1 MVQTVMITGASSGF
15 GLAMAQLFIEKGY
28 RVIGVARRQARLEN
42 MQARLGELF
51 YPLVMDITDTSS
63 IDKGLSSLPEDW
75 RQIDIL
81 VNNAGLALG
90 LDKAY
95 EADFADWQT
104 MIMTNILGLTY
115 LTRQLLPQMV
125 ERRSGHIINMGSTA
139 GTYPYPGGNVYGAT
153 KAYVK
158 QFSLE
163 LRADLAGTKVRVT
176 NIEPGLC
183 GGTEFSNIRFK
194 GDNGR
199 AEKLYE
205 GANSIQPEDIAN
217 TVLWVAEQPVHVN
230 INRIEIMPTSQS
242 FGPQPVD
249 REEL

>member
-1 MVQTVMITGASSGF
+1 MTETVMITGASAGF
-15 GLAMAQLFIEKGY
+15 GLAMAQHFIAKGY
-28 RVIGVARRQARLEN
+28 RVIGAARRLEKLEEIKG
-42 MQARLGELF
+42 QLGETF
-51 YPLVMDITDTSS
+51 YPLCMDMTDTSS
-63 IDKGLSSLPEDW
+63 IDKALASLPEDW
-75 RQIDIL
+75 AQVDIL

-95 EADFADWQT
+95 EANFSDWQT
-104 MIMTNILGLTY
+104 MIMTNIMGLTY

-125 ERRSGHIINMGSTA
+125 ERKSGHIINIGSTA

-163 LRADLAGTKVRVT
+163 LRADLAGTRVRVT

-183 GGTEFSNIRFK
+183 GGTEFSNVRFK
-194 GDNGR
+194 GDQGR

-205 GANSIQPEDIAN
+205 GANSIQPEDIAS
-217 TVLWVAEQPVHVN
+217 TVLWVAEQPKHVN

-242 FGPQPVD
+242 FGPQPVERD
-249 REEL
+249 

>member
-1 MVQTVMITGASSGF
+1 MVQTVMITGASAGF

-28 RVIGVARRQARLEN
+28 RVIGVARRQSRLEN
-42 MQARLGELF
+42 LKARLGELF
-51 YPLVMDITDTSS
+51 YPLVMDMTDTSS
-63 IDKGLSSLPEDW
+63 IDQGLSSLPEDW
-75 RQIDIL
+75 RQVDIL
-81 VNNAGLALG
+81 INNAGLALG

-217 TVLWVAEQPVHVN
+217 TVLWVVEQPVHVN

-249 REEL
+249 REE

>member
-1 MVQTVMITGASSGF
+1 MVQTVMITGSSAGF

-217 TVLWVAEQPVHVN
+217 TVLWVVEQPAHVN

-249 REEL
+249 REE

>member
-51 YPLVMDITDTSS
+51 YPLVMDMSDTSS
-63 IDKGLSSLPEDW
+63 IDQGLSSLPEDW

-217 TVLWVAEQPVHVN
+217 TVLWVVEQPAHVN

-249 REEL
+249 REE

>member
-1 MVQTVMITGASSGF
+1 MVQTVMITGSSAGF

-51 YPLVMDITDTSS
+51 YPLVMDMSDTSS
-63 IDKGLSSLPEDW
+63 IDQGLSSLPEDW

>member
-1 MVQTVMITGASSGF
+1 MVQTVMITGASAGF

-51 YPLVMDITDTSS
+51 YPLVMDMTDTSS
-63 IDKGLSSLPEDW
+63 IDQGLSSLPEDW

-115 LTRQLLPQMV
+115 LTRQLLPKMV

-217 TVLWVAEQPVHVN
+217 TVLWVVEQPAHVN

>member
-1 MVQTVMITGASSGF
+1 MVQTVMITGASAGF

-42 MQARLGELF
+42 LKARLGELF
-51 YPLVMDITDTSS
+51 YPLVMDMTDISS
-63 IDKGLSSLPEDW
+63 IDQGLSSLPEDW

-217 TVLWVAEQPVHVN
+217 TVLWVVEQPVHVN

-249 REEL
+249 REE

>member
-51 YPLVMDITDTSS
+51 YPLVMDMSDTSS
-63 IDKGLSSLPEDW
+63 IDQGLSSLPEDW